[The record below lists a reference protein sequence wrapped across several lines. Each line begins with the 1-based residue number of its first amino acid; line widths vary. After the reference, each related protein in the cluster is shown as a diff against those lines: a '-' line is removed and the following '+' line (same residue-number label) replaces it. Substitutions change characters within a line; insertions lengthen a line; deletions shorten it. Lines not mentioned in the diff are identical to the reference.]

1 MARGGA
7 RCGAGCRHFRTCPS
21 RRLSRPPSDPPWHV
35 GAAGA
40 HMFPPPWGWACR
52 KPKRYVGM
60 RCGILDQFASIF
72 AHHGAAS
79 LIDCRQLRVDQVNF
93 GADDCVFVVCDTT
106 KARDLAASDEYNK
119 RREQCDAAAEALG
132 VEKLRDATMDEL
144 LRHRSRMPEVAFR
157 RARHVVSENRRVLQ
171 GVEALGRGD
180 FPKLGR
186 LLCLTHESLR
196 DDYEVSC
203 TELDEMVRAACSTPG
218 CLGARLIGAG
228 FGGCVL
234 AVVRVAEASA
244 FCDAV
249 KRPTPRAPQ
258 DRAHLH
264 YLTGLRSPNAY
275 RPARGPSRRRG
286 QWAHHF
292 PLTPG
297 SPVHPLWASSLCSTP
312 PIALR
317 RWPFGRMSL
326 WPILLSRVLQR
337 VSEEDRDAWV
347 QDIRRSLG
355 DRSPSGHH
363 GDCRAQWHR
372 QEQCD
377 RRHHLGARGAEQPR
391 PAYRRV
397 PGCDLRRLENRRP
410 WDGEVSITV
419 DNTDG
424 ACPRLRRDRVARRLF
439 LEILYLLIAPPP
451 DSGHP

>member
-1 MARGGA
+1 MHIGPEKAAEMAGLLQCALPREGRAPGDIRVSWAPGRINILGEHTDYNDGYVLPAATTQGTLVAAAPRPDGLFRVHSEAFGQTAEFHLQQLRAPTETRDWAAYVRGVVWVMARGGVA
-7 RCGAGCRHFRTCPS
+7 LPGLDAVISGDLPIGAGLAS
-21 RRLSRPPSDPPWHV
+21 S
-35 GAAGA
+35 AALEVAYALALLDAASA
-40 HMFPPPWGWACR
+40 HMSPAALGLACQEAENQ
-52 KPKRYVGM
+52 YVGV

-144 LRHRSRMPEVAFR
+144 LRHRSRMPGVAFR

-249 KRPTPRAPQ
+249 KEAYTARTGKTGRTFITSPACGARMLTGRPV
-258 DRAHLH
+258 DRAAAADNGR
-264 YLTGLRSPNAY
+264 TTSP
-275 RPARGPSRRRG
+275 
-286 QWAHHF
+286 
-292 PLTPG
+292 
-297 SPVHPLWASSLCSTP
+297 
-312 PIALR
+312 
-317 RWPFGRMSL
+317 
-326 WPILLSRVLQR
+326 
-337 VSEEDRDAWV
+337 
-347 QDIRRSLG
+347 
-355 DRSPSGHH
+355 
-363 GDCRAQWHR
+363 
-372 QEQCD
+372 
-377 RRHHLGARGAEQPR
+377 
-391 PAYRRV
+391 
-397 PGCDLRRLENRRP
+397 
-410 WDGEVSITV
+410 
-419 DNTDG
+419 
-424 ACPRLRRDRVARRLF
+424 
-439 LEILYLLIAPPP
+439 
-451 DSGHP
+451 